1 MARNDLISKLYAKKG
16 TALEFNYDSLM
27 APPLASLIPM
37 KDLEYMNKLV
47 TSIKY
52 TSKIDYKESEI
63 KKVMNCYGFQ
73 RYASGTHRVV
83 YRHLDIPTIIAKIS
97 LNKSSL
103 GDNLREM
110 QNQYYLKPFCTKVFD
125 VYPTGLIGLFERVEP
140 FQSRDEF
147 ISVAGD
153 IFDFINTK
161 IIGKYVVDDIG
172 TASFMNYG
180 IRKAGPYSDVSFGP
194 VLLDFTEVFPLDG
207 DKLYCN
213 KVENGYICGGTLDY
227 DEGFNCIRCTKCGKL
242 YEARELQKLVET
254 NQVIKKGEVTN
265 MKMTISRGGKIIKSV
280 DSNKMGTN
288 TIQPPKKRKEIV
300 GASQMDMVG
309 TAIGRRSRKKNT
321 NTIVITP
328 SLERYKASN
337 NTEEKKNIFCG
348 GHKKPVEEIKE
359 PVEETPVETV
369 EEPTEKTVPEFN
381 TDTGFIPPKEEEV
394 SEPVETEPADEEP
407 VEVAELIDGETVG
420 DENPTVYSSEP
431 VETESVDPEDE
442 LGGSDEET
450 VDPEDELGEQ
460 EDISI
465 DPAAIAASMMGNG
478 NPFVN

>member
-207 DKLYCN
+207 D
-213 KVENGYICGGTLDY
+213 TS
-227 DEGFNCIRCTKCGKL
+227 
-242 YEARELQKLVET
+242 
-254 NQVIKKGEVTN
+254 
-265 MKMTISRGGKIIKSV
+265 MKRTISRGGRVIKSI
-280 DSNKMGTN
+280 DSEKMGTD
-288 TIQPPKKRKEIV
+288 TIQPPKKSKEIV

-309 TAIGRRSRKKNT
+309 TAIGRSSRKRVNAIK
-321 NTIVITP
+321 ITP
-328 SLERYKASN
+328 SLEGYDASN
-337 NTEEKKNIFCG
+337 DDAEEKENIFCG
-348 GHKKPVEEIKE
+348 GHKRPVEEVKE
-359 PVEETPVETV
+359 QVEETPVETT
-369 EEPTEKTVPEFN
+369 EEPVEKTIPEYN
-381 TDTGFIPPKEEEV
+381 TDTGFIPPKEEV
-394 SEPVETEPADEEP
+394 SEPVDAESVETEPTE
-407 VEVAELIDGETVG
+407 EVAEETTE
-420 DENPTVYSSEP
+420 DENPVVYSSEP
-431 VETESVDPEDE
+431 VETETVDPEDE
-442 LGGSDEET
+442 LGGSDEEA

-460 EDISI
+460 ENISI
-465 DPAAIAASMMGNG
+465 DPAAIAASMMGNS
-478 NPFVN
+478 NPFIN

>member
-227 DEGFNCIRCTKCGKL
+227 DEGFNCIRCTKCGKV

-254 NQVIKKGEVTN
+254 NQVIKKGEVTS
-265 MKMTISRGGKIIKSV
+265 MKMTISRGGRVIKSI
-280 DSNKMGTN
+280 DSEKMGTD
-288 TIQPPKKRKEIV
+288 TIQPPKKSKEIV

-309 TAIGRRSRKKNT
+309 TAIGRSSRKRVNAIK
-321 NTIVITP
+321 ITP
-328 SLERYKASN
+328 SLEGYDASN
-337 NTEEKKNIFCG
+337 DDAEEKENIFCG
-348 GHKKPVEEIKE
+348 GHKRPVEEVKE
-359 PVEETPVETV
+359 QVEETPVETT
-369 EEPTEKTVPEFN
+369 EEPVEKTIPEYN
-381 TDTGFIPPKEEEV
+381 TDTGFIPPKEEV
-394 SEPVETEPADEEP
+394 SEPVDAESVETEPTE
-407 VEVAELIDGETVG
+407 EVAEETTE
-420 DENPTVYSSEP
+420 DENPVVYSSEP
-431 VETESVDPEDE
+431 VETETVDPEDE
-442 LGGSDEET
+442 LGGSDEEA

-460 EDISI
+460 ENISI
-465 DPAAIAASMMGNG
+465 DPAAIAASMMGNS